1 MEDTSYNGY
10 TNYETWL
17 ICLNI
22 DNEQG
27 LYNSIND
34 LVTEYFNETHE
45 DRDTL
50 DLYTLGNRI
59 KEYLEELFYIESCS
73 VYKICDTWTYR
84 DWQEI
89 DWMEVAKTRLDR

>member
-1 MEDTSYNGY
+1 MTYNGY

-27 LYNSIND
+27 LYNSVNE
-34 LVTEYFNETHE
+34 LVTEFLNETHH
-45 DRDTL
+45 DRDTA
-50 DLYTLGNRI
+50 DKYQIGNRI
-59 KEYLEELFYIESCS
+59 KEYLEELFSNDELGI
-73 VYKICDTWTYR
+73 VKICDTWTWR

-89 DWMEVAKTRLDR
+89 DWQEVAETRLDR